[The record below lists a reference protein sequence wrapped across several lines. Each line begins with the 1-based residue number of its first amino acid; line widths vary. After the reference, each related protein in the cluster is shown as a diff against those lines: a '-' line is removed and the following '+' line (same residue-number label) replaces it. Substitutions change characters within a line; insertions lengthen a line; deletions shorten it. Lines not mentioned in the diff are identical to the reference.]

1 MAKQKDANAK
11 SLNCK
16 NLGERWL
23 SNAQHI

>member
-16 NLGERWL
+16 NLGER
-23 SNAQHI
+23 